1 MEMVRRFGFDKT
13 LFLIALILVAAGV
26 LMVFDASGAMAT
38 VNYHQPFY
46 FLFNQLGGALGGIVL
61 LFAVVSI
68 KVPFY
73 ENRVFVLGLLGI
85 TYVLLVLCFAM
96 PEVANTHRWV
106 NILHI
111 RFQPSELAKLSLILF
126 LANYIHWFKDR
137 INEMKIFLPAA
148 AALFAAVLLIL
159 LEPDFGTAALTMAL
173 GGLVLF
179 LGGVHLRKFL
189 LLGAAVVP
197 TFIAFLILA
206 HYRITRVLEF
216 FAGTKDLNR
225 ASFQVAQSKLAVG
238 AGGVLGT
245 SLGEGTQK
253 LFFLPCPHTD
263 FIFSVIAEELGLL
276 GALSVLA
283 LFAIIVWR
291 GLKIS
296 LKATTMSAQIIAAGM
311 TFLLAL
317 QTLINISVVL
327 GLTPAKGVPLPL
339 ISFGR
344 SSLVCT
350 ILAVAFLL
358 HISQRKSEVREH
370 G

>member
-26 LMVFDASGAMAT
+26 LMVFDASGALA
-38 VNYHQPFY
+38 NKYHQPFY
-46 FLFNQLGGALGGIVL
+46 FLFNQLGGAVGGIIL
-61 LFAVVSI
+61 LFAVISI

-73 ENRVFVLGLLGI
+73 ENRVFVFGLLGI
-85 TYVLLVLCFAM
+85 TYVLLALCFAM
-96 PEVANTHRWV
+96 PEVANTHRWL
-106 NILHI
+106 NIARV

-126 LANYIHWFKDR
+126 LANYVQWFKDR
-137 INEMKIFLPAA
+137 INELKIFLPAA
-148 AALFAAVLLIL
+148 AVLFAAVLLIL

-179 LGGVHLRKFL
+179 LGGARLRHFL
-189 LLGAAVVP
+189 YLGAAVVP
-197 TFIAFLILA
+197 TFFVFLLLA

-216 FAGTKDLNR
+216 FAGAKDLDK

-283 LFAIIVWR
+283 LFAIIIWR
-291 GLKIS
+291 GLSIS
-296 LKATTMSAQIIAAGM
+296 FKATTMAAQLTAAGV
-311 TFLLAL
+311 TFMLAL

-327 GLTPAKGVPLPL
+327 GLSPAKGVPLPL

-350 ILAVAFLL
+350 ILALAILL
-358 HISQRKSEVREH
+358 HISQRKGEVREY
-370 G
+370 

>member
-26 LMVFDASGAMAT
+26 LMVFDASGALAT
-38 VNYHQPFY
+38 EKYHRPFY

-61 LFAVVSI
+61 LFALVSV

-73 ENRVFVLGLLGI
+73 ENRVFIFGLLGI

-106 NILHI
+106 NILHT

-126 LANYIHWFKDR
+126 LANYVQWFKDR
-137 INEMKIFLPAA
+137 INELKVFLPAA

-173 GGLVLF
+173 GALVLF
-179 LGGVHLRKFL
+179 LGGVRLRHFL
-189 LLGAAVVP
+189 VLGAAAVP
-197 TFIAFLILA
+197 TFFIFLILA
-206 HYRITRVLEF
+206 HYRIARMLEF
-216 FAGTKDLNR
+216 FAGTKDLDK

-253 LFFLPCPHTD
+253 LFFLPCAHTD
-263 FIFSVIAEELGLL
+263 FIFSVIAEEMGLL

-283 LFAIIVWR
+283 LFAIVVWR
-291 GLKIS
+291 GLSIS
-296 LKATTMSAQIIAAGM
+296 FKATTMAAQLTAAGM

-327 GLTPAKGVPLPL
+327 GLSPAKGVPLPL

-358 HISQRKSEVREH
+358 HISQRKGEARNYR
-370 G
+370 